1 MNRAEPKTLI
11 PKLKPIQ
18 NLRERVITRMASM
31 SSSGESFLPSRRAFF
46 SSALAVFLSVF
57 SFPLPGFFVFFPMF
71 DVCLEAESED

>member
-1 MNRAEPKTLI
+1 
-11 PKLKPIQ
+11 
-18 NLRERVITRMASM
+18 MASM

-57 SFPLPGFFVFFPMF
+57 SFPVPGFLVFFPLF